1 MALETF
7 VGTDDNIRRTMA
19 REERK
24 PVRGVGS
31 GALRIAIG
39 FSVVLAAG
47 FLLLMTPLA
56 SAGGEWTD
64 PNTAL
69 FTAVSALCVTGL
81 VLVDTQAHYSWFGEA
96 VILALIQIGGLGYMV
111 GTTVILWAVGRRLGL
126 RDQQMLRL
134 YYGAPTF
141 AETVSF
147 TKAVTLFSL
156 RFQLAGAGILFVAF
170 WYHGVPLE
178 KAWWWGIFHSVSA
191 FNNAGFNV
199 TGNDMA
205 GFSGAP
211 VVLLTLTAL
220 VVAGGLGYLP
230 LMTAW
235 TRRSFRR
242 LTLDSKLIMVASAAL
257 LLTGWVFT
265 AAMEWQNDG
274 TLGALPVEDRATV
287 ALFHSAN
294 TRTAGYSAFDQG
306 ELHDGT
312 KVASVGLM
320 FVGGAAGST
329 AGGLKVGAFVLLMI
343 VMVATI
349 RGRDEVSVFRKRIPE
364 QVIQQATTLAL
375 YFVALVFGFSL
386 LLSATTDRDF
396 VDVIFEAVSALGT
409 VGLSAA
415 GTPVFGTDGHYVL
428 MAAMLVGRFSPLMI
442 VLYMTKPRRR
452 PDFRHPVDSV
462 RLG

>member
-147 TKAVTLFSL
+147 TEAVALFSL
-156 RFQLAGAGILFVAF
+156 RFQAAGAVILFVAF